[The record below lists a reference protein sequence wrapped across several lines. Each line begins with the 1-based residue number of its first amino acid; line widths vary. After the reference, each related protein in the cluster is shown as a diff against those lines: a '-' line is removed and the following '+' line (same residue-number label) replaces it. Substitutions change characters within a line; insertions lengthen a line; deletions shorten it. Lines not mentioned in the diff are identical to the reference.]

1 MDKLKLRHPRP
12 LLGPMEQ
19 QLLPQRSNLQPQQHL
34 LQPRHLPLLFKA
46 NKLHKPMPMGSTIM
60 GSKDMAT
67 MGSNIMLL
75 TDNSMVSNM
84 ASSNHKQLQLDITN
98 SNNNHTGK
106 TKTKLTVSNK
116 LSMGKLQLSKH
127 RQVMAKINR
136 SKEITD
142 KTRANKIIPPQ
153 ILMVKIRR
161 SKDIKVNSRAVTITN
176 KEIMDKGDT
185 RSKGIIIKTKVKAE
199 TVILVQINRKE
210 TAPTMDKVNKIS
222 GLGLKEAMII
232 IPTGNMEGN
241 KIMETRI
248 PEVVIME
255 AIVTVAIVP
264 STVQEAEVEV
274 GSKVAAV
281 VASIEA
287 VEVEEE
293 GTLVEEEA
301 VLIDMTITTTNTVV
315 VAVECPVVEECPGEE

>member
-12 LLGPMEQ
+12 LLGRMEQ
-19 QLLPQRSNLQPQQHL
+19 LLLPQRSNLQPQLHL

-60 GSKDMAT
+60 DSKDMAT

-98 SNNNHTGK
+98 SNNNHTVK

-127 RQVMAKINR
+127 R
-136 SKEITD
+136 
-142 KTRANKIIPPQ
+142 
-153 ILMVKIRR
+153 
-161 SKDIKVNSRAVTITN
+161 
-176 KEIMDKGDT
+176 
-185 RSKGIIIKTKVKAE
+185 
-199 TVILVQINRKE
+199 KE
-210 TAPTMDKVNKIS
+210 TAPTMDKVNKIN
-222 GLGLKEAMII
+222 GLGLKEAMTI

-255 AIVTVAIVP
+255 AIATVAIVP
-264 STVQEAEVEV
+264 TTAQEAEVEE
-274 GSKVAAV
+274 GSKVAVV
-281 VASIEA
+281 VASIGV
-287 VEVEEE
+287 VEVAEE

-301 VLIDMTITTTNTVV
+301 VLIDMTITTTNTAV